1 MSDLRTEIRTVADAA
16 VLEAGVRAAAAR
28 TIQRLQSLL
37 ATTNPLDALARLRF
51 EPMGHHPIHGRALNV
66 VEQLNQTFTC
76 LASSRAAAWILTRHP
91 ECSPLRLN
99 LGTAPGSDIE
109 AVDGSL
115 VAETFAAVTPPNNDK
130 LRRDIP
136 KAAQTMAR
144 LKYVFYLC
152 PQHEPS
158 EPSPARESPDV
169 KVVSLGW
176 VSTAAAPPSNAP
188 PAAIVSLA
196 EGDAGGFTSHD

>member
-1 MSDLRTEIRTVADAA
+1 MSDLRTDIRTAADAA
-16 VLEAGVRAAAAR
+16 VLEARVLAAAAR
-28 TIQRLQSLL
+28 TIRLLPAIL

-51 EPMGHHPIHGRALNV
+51 EPIGHHPIQDRALNV

-76 LASSRAAAWILTRHP
+76 LASLRAAAWILSRHP

-99 LGTAPGSDIE
+99 LGTASGSDIE

-115 VAETFAAVTPPNNDK
+115 AAETFAAVTPTNNDK
-130 LRRDIP
+130 LRGDIR
-136 KAAQTMAR
+136 KVSQTTAR

-152 PQHEPS
+152 PQHAPS
-158 EPSPARESPDV
+158 EPSPARERPDV

-176 VSTAAAPPSNAP
+176 VSTVAELPDAPAR
-188 PAAIVSLA
+188 
-196 EGDAGGFTSHD
+196 